1 MALQIIAGCI
11 NCGNC
16 RHVCPTDTIRYFDT
30 PDLQHTIEPAGCIDC
45 NLCVDACP
53 VEVIVPDLGYVH
65 GAEELAA
72 AKSLASETWKRRGP
86 QIQAV
91 LKVMR
96 QRNARWAEERE
107 DRRQHPERYASGVRL
122 DG

>member
-1 MALQIIAGCI
+1 MALRILAGCI

-16 RHVCPTDTIRYFDT
+16 RHVCPTETIRYYDT

-53 VEVIVPDLGYVH
+53 VEVIEPDNAYVH
-65 GAEELAA
+65 DPGELAA
-72 AKSLASETWKRRGP
+72 AKAQAAEVWQECGAV
-86 QIQAV
+86 IQQV

-96 QRNARWAEERE
+96 QRNARWARERDE
-107 DRRQHPERYASGVRL
+107 RRETPERYRTGNREP
-122 DG
+122 